1 MSKKIIKNS
10 ILIFFITIFCFIIV
24 EGISRF
30 IYNVKITKIKNYSDS
45 GCNLDKK
52 KFIPNCEIKIKRW
65 ENKEQILYKINNNGY
80 RESFYL
86 TILLIKLILFFL
98 VIALPMAI

>member
-52 KFIPNCEIKIKRW
+52 KFIPNCEINIKDG
-65 ENKEQILYKINNNGY
+65 KTKSKFYIKLIIMVIAKVL
-80 RESFYL
+80 YL